1 MIKNILL
8 DFAGVIM
15 NLNMERDTKS
25 LLAAG
30 LPDWEGCMKNIQLK
44 NVLLSYLNGLMT
56 WEDFLPAIKPF
67 CKADVTEQEIFDA
80 MHDVLDDV
88 PASRVEWILSL
99 REKYKVYLLS
109 NISEDSWTICKERF
123 EASGHTLE
131 ECFDKVFLSYELRL
145 AKPDKRIYQAV
156 ENATGLVPIETLY
169 YDDSIENIDAGHHRG
184 YRCIHVIMNNLE
196 HSRKCIPTIKHGKV
210 SNQDIYYN
218 IYLYDDGIVTGS
230 TLHSSF
236 NIAPSYEEYLQMD
249 IKRLEQ
255 MIAKEEQEGAERTYE
270 MYGSSGGR

>member
-15 NLNMERDTKS
+15 NLNMKRDTES

-30 LPDWEGCMKNIQLK
+30 LPDWKGCMENIPLR

-67 CKADVTEQEIFDA
+67 CKADVTDKEIFDA

-99 REKYKVYLLS
+99 RKNYKVYLLS
-109 NISEDSWTICKERF
+109 NISEDSWAICKERF

-131 ECFDKVFLSYELRL
+131 ECFDNVFLSYEMQL
-145 AKPDKRIYQAV
+145 AKPDERIYKAV
-156 ENATGLVPIETLY
+156 EEVTGLVPIETLY
-169 YDDSIENIDAGHHRG
+169 YDDSAENIEAGHRLG
-184 YRCIHVIMNNLE
+184 YRCVQVIMNNLE
-196 HSRKCIPTIKHGKV
+196 HSRKCIPTIKKGKV
-210 SNQDIYYN
+210 SNQEIYYS
-218 IYLYDDGIVTGS
+218 IYLHDDGRVTCS
-230 TLHSSF
+230 TLNSYF
-236 NIAPSYEEYLQMD
+236 NIAKSYEEYIRMD
-249 IKRLEQ
+249 IGNLEKR
-255 MIAKEEQEGAERTYE
+255 IAKEEHEAAAKTYE
-270 MYGSSGGR
+270 MYGPSGGR